1 MKSFHNLVFVIVIIP
16 VFISVLSKRLY
27 GIEHDR
33 QVLVFPAL
41 NISVEQRHLVALEE
55 PGSHDVERAVNMMS
69 KYGGVCQRFCHGAVD
84 NDEVILGAHF
94 LNQLPHTGT

>member
-41 NISVEQRHLVALEE
+41 NIRVEQRHLIALEE
-55 PGSHDVERAVNMMS
+55 PGSHDVERAVNMMPKCRTVNS
-69 KYGGVCQRFCHGAVD
+69 RISPLCSTPSSR
-84 NDEVILGAHF
+84 
-94 LNQLPHTGT
+94 